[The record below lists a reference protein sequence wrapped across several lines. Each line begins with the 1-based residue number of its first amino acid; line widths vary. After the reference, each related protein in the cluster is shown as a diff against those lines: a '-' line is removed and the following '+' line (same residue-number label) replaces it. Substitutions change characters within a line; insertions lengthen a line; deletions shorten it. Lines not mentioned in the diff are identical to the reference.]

1 MRFMPVFAALAAILF
16 LVSCENDVKRLAPDA
31 LITDDTVAGDGDTTG
46 ADGDTP
52 VGTDADIPVGTDT
65 PPNDDGEPNTDDIA
79 IDDAI
84 PDDATDIEPV
94 DDEVVIP
101 DDDNTV
107 STLCTD
113 NGGTCVAGQPCP
125 EGTVQSPQF
134 TCEGGG
140 FPPPACCL
148 PQTVTGLH
156 IEVTGPA
163 PVADGLKNIP
173 AIEPTPGSG
182 GTGTPAITDDIGP
195 TALVIIGLIEENTDG
210 CKAFATTVTGSIV
223 LVQRGNCTFSQKIT
237 NAANA
242 GAIALIIYNNTG
254 GDLQMNAD
262 GTIPTVG
269 ITQENGEAL
278 IAFTKEHPDITAA
291 IRP

>member
-1 MRFMPVFAALAAILF
+1 MRFMPVFAALAVILF

-46 ADGDTP
+46 ADVDIP

-94 DDEVVIP
+94 DDETVIP

-113 NGGTCVAGQPCP
+113 NGGTCVSGQPCP
-125 EGTVQSPQF
+125 DGSVQNNQY
-134 TCEGGG
+134 TCAGGG
-140 FPPPACCL
+140 FPPPVCCM
-148 PQTVTGLH
+148 PQTATGLRV
-156 IEVTGPA
+156 EVTGPA
-163 PVADGLKNIP
+163 PVDEAIRKIP
-173 AIEPTPGSG
+173 ATMPQPGQG
-182 GTGTPAITDDIGP
+182 GTGTPAITGDLGP
-195 TALVIIGLIEENTDG
+195 TALIAIGLIEDNGDG
-210 CKAFATTVTGSIV
+210 CKEYATAATGTLV

-237 NAANA
+237 NAQKA
-242 GAIALIIYNNTG
+242 GALALIIYNNTG
-254 GDLQMNAD
+254 GELQMNAD
-262 GTIPTVG
+262 GTLPTVG
-269 ITQENGEAL
+269 ITQEAGEA
-278 IAFTKEHPDITAA
+278 IITFTQAHPDITAV